1 MRAMRKRLQNLEQ
14 RRSGAGLLPV
24 ALVLRPDGDEDERR
38 QIMREYRERTA
49 TGQKVLLIYRYG
61 DPLAALVD
69 EIGA

>member
-1 MRAMRKRLQNLEQ
+1 MKAMRKRLQNLEQ

-38 QIMREYRERTA
+38 RIMREYRQRTA
-49 TGQKVLLIYRYG
+49 TGQKVLLVSQYG

-69 EIGA
+69 EIGP